1 MRTLIIALA
10 IALTAISCNGQS
22 GAVKD
27 QQSAYKKLDEMKKKG
42 TYPTTSDG
50 WTMTCLVDGQA
61 WKATEIFDPAGYG
74 RIVGNYKESKIGLP
88 DPEQYEVGKKTDFS
102 RSAVDFDPLG
112 STGFWGGHS
121 GEMEITK
128 VGPEWVEGKFHFTA
142 KLMNSSKTM
151 EITNGFFRI
160 PLKNK

>member
-1 MRTLIIALA
+1 MKSLFALLIATFV
-10 IALTAISCNGQS
+10 LTSCNGQS

-42 TYPTTSDG
+42 TFPTTSDG
-50 WTMTCLVDGQA
+50 WTMTCLVDGQP
-61 WKATEIFDPAGYG
+61 WKATEIVDPPGYG
-74 RIVGNYKESKIGLP
+74 RIVGNYKESKISLP
-88 DPEQYEVGKKTDFS
+88 DPERYEVGDKTDFS

-128 VGPEWVEGKFHFTA
+128 VGSEWVEGKFHFTA